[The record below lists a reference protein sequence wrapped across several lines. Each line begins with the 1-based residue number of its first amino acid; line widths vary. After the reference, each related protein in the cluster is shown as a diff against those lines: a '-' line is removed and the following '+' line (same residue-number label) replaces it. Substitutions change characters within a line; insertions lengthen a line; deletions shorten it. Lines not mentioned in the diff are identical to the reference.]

1 MAVRGSEKH
10 ATHLREA
17 RGCTHIF
24 AEDARV
30 QVERAAFGEE
40 IERRRPGDREL
51 RPSITGLE
59 RDLESVV
66 EVPERSSISDFFLG
80 DEEPA
85 LESCS
90 EEERSAC
97 HLHLANIGKAL
108 AVEDA

>member
-40 IERRRPGDREL
+40 IERRRP
-51 RPSITGLE
+51 
-59 RDLESVV
+59 
-66 EVPERSSISDFFLG
+66 ERSRHRPVLAGATTSRALVPAFVEAGVIVVDMSDA
-80 DEEPA
+80 A
-85 LESCS
+85 LV
-90 EEERSAC
+90 RGPTAFR
-97 HLHLANIGKAL
+97 
-108 AVEDA
+108 